1 MEVDL
6 KEVALE
12 EVSLQ
17 MMLLEVVE
25 SGCSDERKSQTILRS
40 LLWLFLMQSKLLSFR
55 QIQTKFREDR
65 NNVGK

>member
-12 EVSLQ
+12 EVPLQ

-25 SGCSDERKSQTILRS
+25 SGCSDESKSQTILWS
-40 LLWLFLMQSKLLSFR
+40 LLWLFLMLSKLLSFK
-55 QIQTKFREDR
+55 QI
-65 NNVGK
+65 